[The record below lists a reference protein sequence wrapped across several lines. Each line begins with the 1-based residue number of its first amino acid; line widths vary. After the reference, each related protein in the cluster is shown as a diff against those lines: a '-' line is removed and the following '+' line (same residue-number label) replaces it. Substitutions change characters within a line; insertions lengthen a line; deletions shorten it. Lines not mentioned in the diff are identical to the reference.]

1 MKLEITEQK
10 QKNKKRIYTLLR
22 NGFPVVQSTNIKHI
36 LEDKQKIKK
45 FGYLPT
51 IFELYNLYTE
61 GSLKLTDQE
70 ENELIKQYNQQ
81 LNNTKK

>member
-1 MKLEITEQK
+1 MI
-10 QKNKKRIYTLLR
+10 KRY
-22 NGFPVVQSTNIKHI
+22 
-36 LEDKQKIKK
+36 IKK

-51 IFELYNLYTE
+51 IFELYNLYTQ